1 VLAAVGA
8 LSGTEQEARQAQT
21 PVTLLLMVP
30 YLSVFAI
37 LNDPNSI
44 SARWFTF
51 VPFWSP
57 VAAPVRW
64 SAAPIPPAELA
75 TSILILLLSVL
86 LLTCAPPRI
95 YPPRL
100 LITAHPP
107 PPR

>member
-86 LLTCAPPRI
+86 LVTWVAPPTYPVRI
-95 YPPRL
+95 LLPR
-100 LITAHPP
+100 HPP
-107 PPR
+107 T